1 MRIASVKGVSTA
13 KLLREQK
20 IPRWV
25 LRREYRS
32 TYRDNLVDSE
42 KTAGGKWPPPAENEG
57 LEGVIPISVED
68 EIAKD
73 LKLHLGDEIEFDV
86 QGVPLKTRVV
96 HLRKVDWRRM
106 QPNFFVV
113 FPTGVLEDAP
123 SFTILT
129 THVPNAEASA
139 NMQRAVV
146 QKFPNVSAIDMTLI
160 LQTIE
165 NVVAKISLVIRFMAL
180 FTVFTGLT
188 VLAAAILTG
197 RYQRVREAV
206 LLRTIGASRR
216 QVGQILLVE
225 YFLLGLV
232 ASGTAV
238 VLSIGSTWALA
249 HFLFEAPY
257 HFAII
262 PTTSAIVI
270 VCAVTMLMGFFGT
283 RGLLSRPPLE
293 VLRAES

>member
-1 MRIASVKGVSTA
+1 
-13 KLLREQK
+13 
-20 IPRWV
+20 
-25 LRREYRS
+25 
-32 TYRDNLVDSE
+32 
-42 KTAGGKWPPPAENEG
+42 
-57 LEGVIPISVED
+57 
-68 EIAKD
+68 
-73 LKLHLGDEIEFDV
+73 
-86 QGVPLKTRVV
+86 
-96 HLRKVDWRRM
+96 
-106 QPNFFVV
+106 
-113 FPTGVLEDAP
+113 
-123 SFTILT
+123 
-129 THVPNAEASA
+129 
-139 NMQRAVV
+139 MQRAIVE
-146 QKFPNVSAIDMTLI
+146 KYPNVSAIDMTLI
-160 LQTIE
+160 LQTVE
-165 NVVAKISLVIRFMAL
+165 NVVSKISLVIRFMAL

-238 VLSIGSTWALA
+238 VLSTGSTWALA

-257 HFAII
+257 HFAMI
-262 PTTSAIVI
+262 PAISAIVI

>member
-1 MRIASVKGVSTA
+1 MRIASVNGVSTA
-13 KLLREQK
+13 KLLKDQK
-20 IPRWV
+20 VPRWI

-42 KTAGGKWPPPAENEG
+42 KSVAGQWPATGAREG
-57 LEGVIPISVED
+57 MESIIPISMED

-73 LKLHLGDEIEFDV
+73 LKVKLGDKIEFDV
-86 QGVPLKTRVV
+86 QGVPLRTRIAN
-96 HLRKVDWRRM
+96 LRKVDWRRM

-113 FPTGVLEDAP
+113 FPSGVLESAP

-129 THVPNAEASA
+129 THVSSAAASA
-139 NMQRAVV
+139 NMQRAIV
-146 QKFPNVSAIDMTLI
+146 QKYPNVSAIDMTLI
-160 LQTIE
+160 LQTVE

-225 YFLLGLV
+225 YFLLGLI

-238 VLSIGSTWALA
+238 VLSTGATWALA

-257 HFAII
+257 HFAPL
-262 PTTSAIVI
+262 PTLASILI
-270 VCAVTMLMGFFGT
+270 VCSVTMLMGFFGT

-293 VLRAES
+293 VLRQES